1 MVESKYAL
9 PTGTVLDGKYQL
21 VAVLGVGGFGIVYK
35 AKHQLLGAFVA
46 IKEYLP
52 LELALREGEQ
62 IVAVSRSLHEDYQ
75 QGLQRFVDEAKQLV
89 RFSAHPNIVGCH
101 DFFQANGTAYLVMNF
116 EEGEP
121 LSELISRREQAG
133 ENLSQTE
140 LLNLLQ
146 PMLSGLSY
154 IHQHDVLHRDI
165 KPENIFIRRSNGQP
179 VLLDFGAAKTTL
191 FATNSLAAFT
201 SGYAAPEQT
210 DAEGELGPWT
220 DIYAVG
226 ALMWRIIYRTI
237 PPKTEMRLFAAVRGK
252 PDPANAVELPDHN
265 FSSGMI
271 KLVQG
276 CMALDRHQRPQSVRA
291 LAQTCESLHNPQ
303 ESPPAPSTRP
313 SLSGNTATLSQSA
326 AAKRTVAPRKAE
338 FRHKSLLRFG
348 LGVVLLL
355 AGALVASLL
364 LPLVSDRTRSLDAH
378 IEQSLQSEPDVAAVD
393 EAISTPTDSNC
404 EQLSLERN
412 RLFKRHGYC
421 FQSARMI
428 ELLGNKGCD
437 QSDSAVVFNTRFS
450 EAERAS
456 VQAIRAQE
464 QSLGCI

>member
-21 VAVLGVGGFGIVYK
+21 VEVLGVGGFGIVYK

-75 QGLQRFVDEAKQLV
+75 QGVQRFVDEAKQLV

-121 LSELISRREQAG
+121 LSELISRREQSG

-146 PMLSGLSY
+146 PLLSGLSY

-252 PDPANAVELPDHN
+252 SDPANAVELPDHS

-271 KLVQG
+271 KLIQD
-276 CMALDRHQRPQSVRA
+276 CMALDRHQRPQSVSA
-291 LAQTCESLHNPQ
+291 LTQSCESLHG
-303 ESPPAPSTRP
+303 SPASSAPSP
-313 SLSGNTATLSQSA
+313 SPTVNTAAQSQSA
-326 AAKRTVAPRKAE
+326 AAQPKVAPRKAE
-338 FRHKSLLRFG
+338 FRHKSALRFG
-348 LGVVLLL
+348 LAVVLLVT
-355 AGALVASLL
+355 GALVASLL

-378 IEQSLQSEPDVAAVD
+378 IEQSLQSEPDVPAVD
-393 EAISTPTDSNC
+393 AAISTPTDSNC

-421 FQSARMI
+421 FQSTRMI